1 MSRENVVPDMLS
13 LGVPKQWIHPDI
25 TSRGDNRHY
34 SRTSGPFEV
43 AGLSRVAGP
52 LGISLS
58 QDFRIG
64 LEKLGACLPRVG
76 EDQEGPPS

>member
-1 MSRENVVPDMLS
+1 MSRENVMPDMLS
-13 LGVPKQWIHPDI
+13 LGVPKQWVHPDI

-34 SRTSGPFEV
+34 SRISGPLQV

-52 LGISLS
+52 LRIS

-64 LEKLGACLPRVG
+64 LEKLGGCLPRVG